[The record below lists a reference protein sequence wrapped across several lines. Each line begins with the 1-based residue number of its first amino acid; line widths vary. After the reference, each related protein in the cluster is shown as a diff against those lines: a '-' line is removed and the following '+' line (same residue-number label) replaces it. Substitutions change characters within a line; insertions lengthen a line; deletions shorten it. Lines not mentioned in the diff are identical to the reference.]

1 MAVEDRPHGGCE
13 LGDMGVNLHG
23 CGWVPPWP
31 WRTNLRG
38 RGSGYYLATVVA
50 GLYAAMVMI
59 RSCLTIVVEALEVG
73 PPWPWR
79 PLRSISM
86 EVWFSLSLAFL
97 FFINFYLWD
106 IIVFS
111 CYICYLFD
119 GKVNEGLAFMAGQT
133 RVLHLSNW
141 KPGS

>member
-1 MAVEDRPHGGCE
+1 MALEAIEIDLHGG
-13 LGDMGVNLHG
+13 
-23 CGWVPPWP
+23 
-31 WRTNLRG
+31 
-38 RGSGYYLATVVA
+38 VV
-50 GLYAAMVMI
+50 L
-59 RSCLTIVVEALEVG
+59 SLSLS
-73 PPWPWR
+73 
-79 PLRSISM
+79 L
-86 EVWFSLSLAFL
+86 SLSLAFL